1 MEVPVTKAL
10 HHHGEEPERAGY
22 SIEELFTLIRSTS
35 WRQKVLA
42 MDTLAAIL
50 RKVFYFLWS
59 LPFYDKQKK
68 ETNPYR
74 FILLLWSLIV
84 FNFMFFSFSSCFYQ
98 FYSPECWFFA
108 ASFSVSFTFITLATK
123 TLYVK

>member
-1 MEVPVTKAL
+1 MEEPVTKAL

-50 RKVFYFLWS
+50 RKVFYFL
-59 LPFYDKQKK
+59 
-68 ETNPYR
+68 
-74 FILLLWSLIV
+74 
-84 FNFMFFSFSSCFYQ
+84 
-98 FYSPECWFFA
+98 
-108 ASFSVSFTFITLATK
+108 
-123 TLYVK
+123 

>member
-1 MEVPVTKAL
+1 MEVPVTKGL

-50 RKVFYFLWS
+50 RKVFCFLRS
-59 LPFYDKQKK
+59 LPFYDKRKK
-68 ETNPYR
+68 R
-74 FILLLWSLIV
+74 KSLLWLYLTFMD
-84 FNFMFFSFSSCFYQ
+84 FNCF
-98 FYSPECWFFA
+98 
-108 ASFSVSFTFITLATK
+108 
-123 TLYVK
+123 